1 MKKGS
6 GFSLLKK
13 IVEQYGKVWLMANT
27 CAGDSL
33 IDYYR
38 NTGLFEEI
46 TIDDSVYGCPAYF
59 FCSKDCDY
67 YKLSDY
73 CIAFYA
79 NDNGD
84 DDEYVDES
92 SVKKESSIDFPK
104 SNGLCPEIW
113 DEVEEGKFK
122 LKEDIKQFALEC
134 VDKLLA
140 RYHVE
145 AKGVNVVGSIC
156 SNQYTE
162 DSDVD
167 VHIQVD
173 LPDDVTEKLNNLRKK
188 ETDRIFANVDL
199 MVGDSKTHPLEFYF
213 QSNIYGDMGSCG
225 CYDLMNDEWLSEP
238 QLVDLEFD
246 PYEEYEQSLEEAF
259 EFGIAVQ
266 SALFEL
272 HKNLYKYDAILDQAS
287 YRDVYSDDQLMNVIG
302 RRLET
307 VSDSI

>member
-1 MKKGS
+1 MW
-6 GFSLLKK
+6 LLVNPTAK
-13 IVEQYGKVWLMANT
+13 E
-27 CAGDSL
+27 SL

-38 NTGLFEEI
+38 GTGLFDNEI
-46 TIDDSVYGCPAYF
+46 VVKDSTYGCPAHF
-59 FCSKDCDY
+59 FCTSQCDY
-67 YKLSDY
+67 DKLNEY
-73 CIAFYA
+73 CNSVYTRR
-79 NDNGD
+79 DT
-84 DDEYVDES
+84 VQES
-92 SVKKESSIDFPK
+92 SDVKKESSIDFPK

-162 DSDVD
+162 DADVD